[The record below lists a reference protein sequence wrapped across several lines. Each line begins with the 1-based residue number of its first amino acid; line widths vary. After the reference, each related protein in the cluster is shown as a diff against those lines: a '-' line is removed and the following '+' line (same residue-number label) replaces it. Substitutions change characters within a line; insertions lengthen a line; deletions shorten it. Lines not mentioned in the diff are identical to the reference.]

1 MWIKKG
7 QNEIDMTEGKL
18 FPKILLFSL
27 PLMASGVLQ
36 LLFNA
41 ADLVVVGRYSGEEA
55 LGAVGSTGS
64 LVNLIVQVFM
74 GLSVGTN
81 VVAARFFGAQD
92 EDGVSRTVH
101 TSILVSLIGG
111 IAVGVFGFLM
121 AKPLLTLMDTP
132 PDVLPLAVQYMKIY
146 FIGMPACMV
155 YNFGSAILRAEGDT
169 RRPLYFL
176 TAAGVLNVILN
187 LVTVI
192 GFHMGVSG
200 VALAT
205 TVSQT
210 LSAIL
215 VVICLMRMPGSF
227 RLELRKLRVSKE
239 ILLMMAKIGLPAGL
253 QGSIFSVSN
262 VMIQSAVNSFQ
273 STAVVAGNTAASN
286 IEGFIYTIMNSVYH
300 AAITFTGQNYGA
312 KKYDRIN
319 KILRDCLIFVF
330 AAGALTGVLAFVFAP
345 QLLSIYTDKQEAIAV
360 GMKRMSL
367 ICVTYFLCGMMDT
380 MVGMLRGLG
389 YSVMPMIV
397 SLVGACGLRIVWI
410 YTVFA
415 QFRTLESLYIS
426 YPISWFITLTVH
438 VICYTVVKRRL
449 DRRIAA
455 MQYRDAVA

>member
-1 MWIKKG
+1 
-7 QNEIDMTEGKL
+7 MTVGKL

-41 ADLVVVGRYSGEEA
+41 ADLVVVGKYSGDEA

-81 VVAARFFGAQD
+81 VVAARYFGAQD

-101 TSILVSLIGG
+101 TSMLVSLIGG
-111 IAVGVFGFLM
+111 IAVGFFGYLM
-121 AKPLLTLMDTP
+121 AEPLLTWMDTP
-132 PDVLPLAVQYMKIY
+132 PNVLPLAIQYMKIY
-146 FIGMPACMV
+146 FIGMPACMI
-155 YNFGSAILRAEGDT
+155 YNFGSAILRAGGDT
-169 RRPLYFL
+169 KRPLYFL
-176 TAAGVLNVILN
+176 TAAGILNVLLN
-187 LVTVI
+187 LLTVI
-192 GFHMGVSG
+192 VFRMSVRG

-210 LSAIL
+210 FSAIL
-215 VVICLMRMPGSF
+215 VVGCLMRMTGAF
-227 RLELRKLRVSKE
+227 RLELKKLKVSRE

-253 QGSIFSVSN
+253 QGSIFSMSN

-273 STAVVAGNTAASN
+273 STAVVAGNTAAAN
-286 IEGFIYTIMNSVYH
+286 IEGFIYTIMNAVYH
-300 AAITFTGQNYGA
+300 AAITFTGQNFGA

-319 KILRDCLIFVF
+319 KILRDCLLFVF
-330 AAGALTGVLAFVFAP
+330 AAGALTGLLAIVFSR
-345 QLLSIYTDKQEAIAV
+345 QLLGIYTDKQEAIKV
-360 GMKRMSL
+360 GITRMSI
-367 ICVTYFLCGMMDT
+367 ICVTYYLCGMMDT

-389 YSVMPMIV
+389 YSVTPMIV

-415 QFRTLESLYIS
+415 KLHTLESLYIS
-426 YPISWFITLTVH
+426 YPISWFITLSVH
-438 VICYTVVKRRL
+438 VICYIFYKRKL
-449 DRRIAA
+449 DRQTEAA
-455 MQYRDAVA
+455 RYPEAIS